1 MEFKFYK
8 QTIVTTGPNVKIHV
22 RHEHATRV
30 LFFFSIEP
38 LQNIEP
44 LVSFKLPPY
53 CCYYEILLKP
63 KTIVRNVRKHHFRV
77 VLNLKHARRSLFG
90 EHIVSCTFQIS
101 HSLEFNMM
109 KRENVF

>member
-22 RHEHATRV
+22 RHEQATRV

-53 CCYYEILLKP
+53 CCYYEILLKT

-77 VLNLKHARRSLFG
+77 VLNLNTHADLF
-90 EHIVSCTFQIS
+90 S
-101 HSLEFNMM
+101 
-109 KRENVF
+109 ENTLSRVHFKLATV